1 MVANGLLLVMMQP
14 SPVFEEEFNA
24 WYDTDHIPERLAVPG
39 FLSAQRYI
47 CLSGA
52 PRYLAVY
59 DLANVEI
66 LDTPAYCAVA
76 GENYTPWTRRVLS
89 RVRSERVVG
98 RSCDSDARVTSTAAR
113 LSVLRFRALDAAAR
127 GDVQAGLTATYGKRR
142 ELAQMRLFACGGG
155 AHTDY
160 LALVETRT
168 PVEHERIDIAGF
180 ERAAGSLDLVNIYA
194 RY

>member
-1 MVANGLLLVMMQP
+1 MVAKGLLLVMMQP
-14 SPVFEEEFNA
+14 SPVFEEELNA

-39 FLSAQRYI
+39 FLAGQRYV
-47 CLSGA
+47 CLSGS

-59 DLANVEI
+59 DLADVAV
-66 LDTPAYCAVA
+66 LDTPAYHAVA

-98 RSCDSDARVTSTAAR
+98 RSCEAEGALTSTAAR

-127 GDVQAGLTATYGKRR
+127 GEVQAGRAALYGGRTDPV
-142 ELAQMRLFACGGG
+142 QVRLFACGDE
-155 AHTDY
+155 AQTDCV
-160 LALVETRT
+160 ALVETRT
-168 PVEHERIDIAGF
+168 PVEQERIDIAAFGG
-180 ERAAGSLDLVNIYA
+180 AAGSLDLVNIYA